1 MMELLLRLGYIVL
14 VYKKDKSCIN
24 SSGKGVYI
32 IVCYLVIGENEEVEV
47 KQSREVLIFE
57 GTGSRSWNHCG
68 INV

>member
-1 MMELLLRLGYIVL
+1 MVL
-14 VYKKDKSCIN
+14 VGGRDKSYIYC
-24 SSGKGVYI
+24 SGKDGYVP
-32 IVCYLVIGENEEVEV
+32 VCYLVIGENEEVEV